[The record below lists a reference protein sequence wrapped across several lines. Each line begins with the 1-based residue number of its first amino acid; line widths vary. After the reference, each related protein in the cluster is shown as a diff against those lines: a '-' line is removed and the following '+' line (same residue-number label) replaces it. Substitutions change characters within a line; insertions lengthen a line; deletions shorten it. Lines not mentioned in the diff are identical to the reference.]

1 MKNLNVFQ
9 KLLIVTILV
18 MPFTL
23 SAKNPVTPPVAS
35 NTFSGVIVDK
45 LTQEELGG
53 VYLYF
58 EELGK
63 GIYSEPD
70 GSFNMEGI
78 APGEYKVTLKYISYH
93 EKQLSVKVKKAKKNH
108 KTIQLEP
115 VLP

>member
-1 MKNLNVFQ
+1 MKNLNLFQ
-9 KLLIVTILV
+9 KLLIITIIV

-23 SAKNPVTPPVAS
+23 SAKNPVTPPAAS

-58 EELGK
+58 EALGK
-63 GIYSEPD
+63 GIYSGAD
-70 GSFNMEGI
+70 GSFNMEGV

-93 EKQLSVKVKKAKKNH
+93 EKQLTIRVKKSKKNH
-108 KTIQLEP
+108 KTIQLDP